1 MKTIILTAAAAL
13 ALVVFGVGSAMTA
26 HASPLQVSIASAT
39 NPVVGQPGEISAT
52 LVSPDSGKPMAGVN
66 VTFLAHA
73 TFGKMDGF
81 MEVGQGVTNSQG
93 IASISYV
100 PRQPGDQ
107 AIKVSYAP
115 APGAKTEEA
124 SGTISVAGASSQLY
138 VQKAGIQVPGL
149 NSWLIVGL
157 LTIVWGTL
165 FGVGV
170 TVIRIARAGQGETRV
185 ARREVATAPAGSVT
199 SIP

>member
-1 MKTIILTAAAAL
+1 MKTIVLTAAAAL
-13 ALVVFGVGSAMTA
+13 ALVAFGVGSALTA
-26 HASPLQVSIASAT
+26 HASPLEVSIASAT
-39 NPVVGQPGEISAT
+39 NAVVGQPGDVSAT
-52 LVSPDSGKPMAGVN
+52 LVSPDTGKPMAGVN

-73 TFGKMDGF
+73 TFGKVDGF
-81 MEVGQGVTNSQG
+81 MEVGQAVTNSQG
-93 IASISYV
+93 IASVSYV
-100 PRQPGDQ
+100 PRDPGDQ
-107 AIKVSYAP
+107 AIEVSYVP
-115 APGAKTEEA
+115 TTGAKAETA
-124 SGTISVAGASSQLY
+124 TGSISVAGAPAQMY
-138 VQKAGIQVPGL
+138 VQTAGIQVPGL

-185 ARREVATAPAGSVT
+185 ARREMATAPAGSVT

>member
-1 MKTIILTAAAAL
+1 MKTILLTAVAAIAVI
-13 ALVVFGVGSAMTA
+13 AFGVGSAVSA
-26 HASPLQVSIASAT
+26 HASPLKVSIASAT
-39 NPVVGQPGEISAT
+39 NAVVGQPGDISAT
-52 LVSPDSGKPMAGVN
+52 LVSPDTGKPLSGVN

-81 MEVGQGVTNSQG
+81 MEVGQAATNSDG

-100 PRQPGDQ
+100 PHDPGDQ
-107 AIKVSYAP
+107 AIKVSYVP
-115 APGAKTEEA
+115 TTGAKAEEA
-124 SGTISVAGASSQLY
+124 SGTISVGGAASQMY

-149 NSWLIVGL
+149 SSWLIVGL

-170 TVIRIARAGQGETRV
+170 TVIRIARAGEGETRI
-185 ARREVATAPAGSVT
+185 ARREMATAPAGSAT
-199 SIP
+199 SLT

>member
-1 MKTIILTAAAAL
+1 MKTIILTATTAMAL
-13 ALVVFGVGSAMTA
+13 IAFGVGSAVSA
-26 HASPLQVSIASAT
+26 HASPFTVSIAGAT
-39 NPVVGQPGEISAT
+39 NAVVGQPGEISAT
-52 LVSPDSGKPMAGVN
+52 LVSPDSGKPMSGVN

-73 TFGKMDGF
+73 AFGKMDGF
-81 MEVGQGVTNSQG
+81 VEVGQATTNSQG
-93 IASISYV
+93 VATVSYV
-100 PRQPGDQ
+100 PREPGDQ
-107 AIKVSYAP
+107 AIKVSYVP
-115 APGAKTEEA
+115 VPGAKAEEA
-124 SGTISVAGASSQLY
+124 SGTISVAGAPVQLY
-138 VQKAGIQVPGL
+138 TPTAGIQVPGL

-185 ARREVATAPAGSVT
+185 TRRESATAPTGSLT